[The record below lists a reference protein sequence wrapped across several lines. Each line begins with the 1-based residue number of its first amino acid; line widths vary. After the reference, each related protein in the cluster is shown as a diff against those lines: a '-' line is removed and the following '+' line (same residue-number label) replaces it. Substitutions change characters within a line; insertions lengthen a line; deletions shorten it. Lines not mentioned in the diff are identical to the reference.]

1 MADGIVE
8 FILRLKDEAS
18 EGMDRATDGAEELA
32 EAQKGA
38 AEATKISGAQLLGF
52 ATAAVGAA
60 ASVAAL
66 VQSVVDARN
75 ALLDASTRTGVAAE
89 TLNGLKLAA
98 EGSGL
103 GFQNVEGALAGYTA
117 RLAAVSRG
125 SKEAAQGFSNL
136 GVDVMDANGALR
148 DSDTILRETLTAIQ
162 AIESPTQR
170 ATAATLAF
178 GEQGTKLL
186 QALGGGELEDF
197 VEVANRYGIKV
208 GPQAAKASGDWQRS
222 MAALQLAFDGAK
234 ASIVESFGGITG
246 MTEGM
251 LLLGEALIAGA
262 ALFGIWKDGLIAL
275 LLPIR
280 TLVGGFISL
289 SGAMLSAMSGDF
301 QAAIDIG
308 KGGLQDIAD
317 NAVAAAETLIDLP
330 SRLNDVREGFGD
342 FSADMRGM
350 MGAAGAA
357 PGGGGGAPAPDV
369 TVVDDKAEKEKIDEV
384 AKALDELSAGAFDLL
399 FPIESGLRSLE
410 AAFLGLARR
419 LGQQI
424 GGILSGNI
432 SGALRTGV
440 EAAGRGIGSMVGGV
454 GGAAVGGVVGAG
466 IGAAIQGLGTLGSEG
481 AGAMVGKISKTINDI
496 SAGIE
501 ELPDFIVRLAER
513 LPDLL
518 MNLVTSILVNL
529 PKILTA
535 LLIKLPVHF
544 AQGLIDW
551 WRMVWAE
558 IKAWF
563 RDLFTIGSSGNGV
576 TSERERSQAER
587 VAAATGQGA
596 PDLAATFQGSRDIGG
611 LIPQTGLYLMHSG
624 ETVIRGREQGPNT
637 GTSAAAG
644 RSAGVGMGGSG
655 MTVNVYTPV
664 ADSNFA
670 DYIVREFERMFGAGG
685 LRSSSVF
692 GG

>member
-18 EGMDRATDGAEELA
+18 DGFEKIVSKSELAA
-32 EAQKGA
+32 EAQKKFD
-38 AEATKISGAQLLGF
+38 EANKLNLTNLRNLGIA
-52 ATAAVGAA
+52 ATAAA
-60 ASVAAL
+60 ASIAVM
-66 VQSVVDARN
+66 VKSVVDARN

-136 GVDVMDANGALR
+136 GIDVLDANGALR

-178 GEQGTKLL
+178 GEQGTRLL
-186 QALGGGELEDF
+186 QALGGGGLEEF

-222 MAALQLAFDGAK
+222 MAALQLAFDGAT
-234 ASIVESFGGITG
+234 ASIVESFGGIEG

-251 LLLGEALIAGA
+251 LILGEGLIAGA
-262 ALFGIWKDGLIAL
+262 ALLGIWKDGLVAL
-275 LLPIR
+275 LLPLR
-280 TLVGGFISL
+280 TVIGGFTTLGGVAVSVF
-289 SGAMLSAMSGDF
+289 SGDF
-301 QAAIDIG
+301 QAAVDIA
-308 KGGLQDIAD
+308 KGGLQDIVD
-317 NAVAAAETLIDLP
+317 NAEKAAETLVDIP
-330 SRLNDVREGFGD
+330 GRLKDVYDGVGD
-342 FSADMRGM
+342 FAADMRGM
-350 MGAAGAA
+350 MGSAGST
-357 PGGGGGAPAPDV
+357 PGGGGGPAPAV
-369 TVVDDKAEKEKIDEV
+369 TVVDEKAEKEKIDEV

-410 AAFLGLARR
+410 AAFLGMARR
-419 LGQQI
+419 MGQQI

-432 SGALRTGV
+432 SGALRAGV
-440 EAAGRGIGSMVGGV
+440 EAAGRGVGSLIGGV
-454 GGAAVGGVVGAG
+454 GGGAVGGIVGAG
-466 IGAAIQGLGTLGSEG
+466 IGGALQGLGSLGSEG
-481 AGAMVGKISKTINDI
+481 AGAMVGKISKSIDAIAN
-496 SAGIE
+496 GIE

-518 MNLVTSILVNL
+518 MTLVTSLLVNL

-535 LLIKLPVHF
+535 LLVKLPVHF

-551 WRMVWAE
+551 WRGVWAE

-576 TSERERSQAER
+576 TSERERSQAAR
-587 VAAATGQGA
+587 AAAATGQGA

-611 LIPQTGLYLMHSG
+611 LIPQTGLYLMHAG
-624 ETVIRGREQGPNT
+624 ETVIRGREQGPNSGST
-637 GTSAAAG
+637 AAAG
-644 RSAGVGMGGSG
+644 RAAGMSGGGAGV
-655 MTVNVYTPV
+655 TVNVYTPV

>member
-8 FILRLKDEAS
+8 FIFRLKDEFS
-18 EGMDRATDGAEELA
+18 KEIDQVVGKSELA
-32 EAQKGA
+32 IEVQGRFNEANKLNL
-38 AEATKISGAQLLGF
+38 TNLRNLGLA
-52 ATAAVGAA
+52 ATAAAA
-60 ASVAAL
+60 GVAVL
-66 VQSVVDARN
+66 VKDVVDARN

-136 GVDVMDANGALR
+136 GVDVLDANGALR

-178 GEQGTKLL
+178 GEQGTRLL
-186 QALGGGELEDF
+186 QALGGGELDEF
-197 VEVANRYGIKV
+197 IESANRYGIKV

-234 ASIVESFGGITG
+234 ASIVESFGGIG
-246 MTEGM
+246 DMTEGM
-251 LLLGEALIAGA
+251 LLLGEAMIAGA
-262 ALFGIWKDGLIAL
+262 KIIGIVKDAMWAW

-280 TLVGGFISL
+280 AIITGWQTIGGV
-289 SGAMLSAMSGDF
+289 MLSALSGDF
-301 QAAIDIG
+301 QAAVDIA
-308 KGGLQDIAD
+308 KGGFDDIL
-317 NAVAAAETLIDLP
+317 NAAKEAGENVINIPGRVLEVVSA
-330 SRLNDVREGFGD
+330 FGD
-342 FSADMRGM
+342 FSADMRGTFS
-350 MGAAGAA
+350 GAGGD
-357 PGGGGGAPAPDV
+357 GGGGGGPAPAV
-369 TVVDDKAEKEKIDEV
+369 TVVDEKAEKEKIDEV

-410 AAFLGLARR
+410 SAFLGMARR
-419 LGQQI
+419 MGQQI

-432 SGALRTGV
+432 SGALRAGV
-440 EAAGRGIGSMVGGV
+440 EAAGRGIGSLVGGA

-466 IGAAIQGLGTLGSEG
+466 IGGALQGLGALGTEG
-481 AGAMVGKISKTINDI
+481 AGSMVGKISKSIDAIAN
-496 SAGIE
+496 GIE

-518 MNLVTSILVNL
+518 MTLVTSLLVNL

-535 LLIKLPVHF
+535 LLVKLPVHF

-551 WRMVWAE
+551 WRGVWAE

-576 TSERERSQAER
+576 TSERERSQAAR
-587 VAAATGQGA
+587 AATATGQGA

-611 LIPQTGLYLMHSG
+611 LIPQTGLYLMHAG

-644 RSAGVGMGGSG
+644 RSSGVGVGGSG